1 MPSIVHLSI
10 DFFDAF
16 QINPSKLIP
25 PFLPKNR
32 KRYDGPEVDVWSLG
46 VILYTLVSGT
56 LPFDGMNLKELRER
70 VLRGKYRIPFYMS
83 TDCETL
89 LKKFLVLNPAKRAS
103 LETIM
108 KDKWMNV
115 GYEDD
120 ELKPFVEPEPDYTDQ
135 TRVNLLTN
143 LGYTKEEID
152 DSLKNKKYD
161 DVMANYLLLY
171 KKPSENE
178 QSDSRSSSSLSLRG
192 LRPSLDAVPNIT
204 LSGAGGASANAGTG
218 QSPAHNKVQRSISAT
233 TKPRRFSH
241 GGHGTGAVVAGA
253 GNSQPAA
260 AQQLNAGDATVISN
274 NQAQL
279 GNELKN
285 KDNQAPNG
293 NSQPNSS
300 STNHNST
307 HNKSSSINNQQQQT
321 NKDSPYD
328 PWARYCKSGGAY
340 ANSTGGS
347 PAGNNQSG
355 SATVP
360 HQLSQQ
366 YASGNAKSA
375 QQQPEVGSLR
385 QKLKNRRLF
394 NLMEK
399 PNEKTG
405 LVNNSNNL
413 PSNGNTPFKKLDLS
427 TVESD
432 AVSTNT
438 SNGDTHLQRL
448 VIATRMT

>member
-1 MPSIVHLSI
+1 
-10 DFFDAF
+10 
-16 QINPSKLIP
+16 
-25 PFLPKNR
+25 
-32 KRYDGPEVDVWSLG
+32 
-46 VILYTLVSGT
+46 
-56 LPFDGMNLKELRER
+56 MNLKELRER

-307 HNKSSSINNQQQQT
+307 HNKSSSINNQQQQQT

>member
-1 MPSIVHLSI
+1 MFSFILLSP
-10 DFFDAF
+10 
-16 QINPSKLIP
+16 NS
-25 PFLPKNR
+25 

-143 LGYTKEEID
+143 LGYTKEEIE

-204 LSGAGGASANAGTG
+204 LSGAGGASTNAGTG

-241 GGHGTGAVVAGA
+241 GGHGTAAVVASG
-253 GNSQPAA
+253 GNSQTPA

-279 GNELKN
+279 GNELAKN

-300 STNHNST
+300 STTNHNST
-307 HNKSSSINNQQQQT
+307 HNKSSLNNQQPT
-321 NKDSPYD
+321 NKESPYD
-328 PWARYCKSGGAY
+328 PWARYCKTGGGAY
-340 ANSTGGS
+340 ANNTGS
-347 PAGNNQSG
+347 NATGNNQS

-366 YASGNAKSA
+366 YASGNASKS
-375 QQQPEVGSLR
+375 QQQPEAGSLR
-385 QKLKNRRLF
+385 QKLKHRRLF
-394 NLMEK
+394 NLIEK
-399 PNEKTG
+399 QGNEKTG

-427 TVESD
+427 SAEND
-432 AVSTNT
+432 AVSNT

-448 VIATRMT
+448 VSR

>member
-1 MPSIVHLSI
+1 
-10 DFFDAF
+10 
-16 QINPSKLIP
+16 
-25 PFLPKNR
+25 
-32 KRYDGPEVDVWSLG
+32 
-46 VILYTLVSGT
+46 
-56 LPFDGMNLKELRER
+56 
-70 VLRGKYRIPFYMS
+70 MS

-120 ELKPFVEPEPDYTDQ
+120 ELKPFIEPEPDYTDQ

-204 LSGAGGASANAGTG
+204 LSGAGGTSTNAGSG

-241 GGHGTGAVVAGA
+241 GGHGTAAAVAGG
-253 GNSQPAA
+253 GNSQPPAG
-260 AQQLNAGDATVISN
+260 QQLNAGDATVISN

-279 GNELKN
+279 GNELARN
-285 KDNQAPNG
+285 KDNQAQNG

-300 STNHNST
+300 STTNHNST
-307 HNKSSSINNQQQQT
+307 HNKSSSINNQQQT
-321 NKDSPYD
+321 NKESPHD
-328 PWARYCKSGGAY
+328 PWSRYCKTGGTY
-340 ANSTGGS
+340 ANNTGGNQ
-347 PAGNNQSG
+347 AGNNQS
-355 SATVP
+355 SAGAP

-366 YASGNAKSA
+366 YASGNAGKS
-375 QQQPEVGSLR
+375 QQPEVGSLR
-385 QKLKNRRLF
+385 QKLKQRRLF
-394 NLMEK
+394 NLIEK
-399 PNEKTG
+399 PANEKTG

-427 TVESD
+427 SAEND
-432 AVSTNT
+432 AVSTT

-448 VIATRMT
+448 VPAVHRLRSLLLPLLGLSFSLSVLSLHSRDLRAKIVFLPEIVRSKSIQISRSFN